1 MNSES
6 SSSCKGKCPWTVV
19 LTSRRIILTAC
30 ILITLGYVLM
40 SGPGSTESS
49 FNPDIFSP
57 VRIGIAP
64 MLCLAGY
71 LLIIVGILKKTA
83 PKDLP
88 SQKK

>member
-1 MNSES
+1 MSDNNNH
-6 SSSCKGKCPWTVV
+6 KYFPVGKKNLVIMAISFV
-19 LTSRRIILTAC
+19 II
-30 ILITLGYVLM
+30 IIGFVLM
-40 SGPGSTESS
+40 LGPNSDQA